1 MKKIKNPW
9 LHLVDEGYNC
19 FGCAPNNPWGL
30 KLEAYE
36 DGEEIVALWTA
47 HDNYQGWVK
56 TLHGGIQATL
66 LDEIA
71 GWLVFRKLQTAGQTV
86 RLNMKYRKPIP
97 TGDDVQ
103 LKVSARLVEMK
114 RNLAVITAEIT
125 YNNEICSSADITY
138 YCFSKEDAAAHFH
151 LEGCEL
157 EEEQTTL

>member
-36 DGEEIVALWTA
+36 DGEDIVALWTA

-71 GWLVFRKLQTAGQTV
+71 GWLVFRKLQTAG
-86 RLNMKYRKPIP
+86 
-97 TGDDVQ
+97 
-103 LKVSARLVEMK
+103 
-114 RNLAVITAEIT
+114 
-125 YNNEICSSADITY
+125 
-138 YCFSKEDAAAHFH
+138 
-151 LEGCEL
+151 
-157 EEEQTTL
+157 